1 VQDYLMGRP
10 LFDWA
15 IASFLARQAD
25 GGDGPVL
32 FLSGHG

>member
-1 VQDYLMGRP
+1 MQAYLMGRP

-25 GGDGPVL
+25 GGHGPVP